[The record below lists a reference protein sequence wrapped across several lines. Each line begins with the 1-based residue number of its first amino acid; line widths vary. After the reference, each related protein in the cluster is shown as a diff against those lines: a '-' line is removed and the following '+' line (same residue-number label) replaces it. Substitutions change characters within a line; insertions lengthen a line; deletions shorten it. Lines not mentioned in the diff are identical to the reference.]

1 MYNKYIESKKW
12 KVELVDYSEGT
23 SGGFKSIL
31 FNVIGEEA
39 YGFKNMKEV
48 FIEYREFLKQKHKDE
63 FIHLLLLLLFYLKL
77 KTLM

>member
-12 KVELVDYSEGT
+12 KVELVDYSKGT

-39 YGFKNMKEV
+39 YGFLKYEGGVHRVQK
-48 FIEYREFLKQKHKDE
+48 FLKQKHKDE
-63 FIHLLLLLLFYLKL
+63 FSIKL
-77 KTLM
+77 CRNCFTRS